1 MTQKHQRAVSLLTD
15 FGLSSNEAAVYT
27 CLLERG
33 VPTGGSN
40 IAYATGLHRQYVYT
54 SLKKLSKQGLI
65 ETVSRG
71 HHNQYK
77 ALAPTQIKKIAQR
90 RLLDADETVRE
101 LNTFSAVGHEQDFDV
116 LQGEREIQQYE
127 MDYVR
132 RVAENEEEY
141 IIGGNVNGFE
151 QVMGDVLDEYTGI
164 KDKKHM
170 KVMYVGSKNCE
181 VERYRKQASFS
192 PRFLKNFP
200 QGQTHVVVR
209 KDTVHFFSF
218 LTPPLVYVIKS
229 RVVAKDYKHFFMMLW
244 DMDEQEQGQ

>member
-1 MTQKHQRAVSLLTD
+1 MTQKHQRAVSLLTN

-27 CLLERG
+27 YLLERG
-33 VPTGGSN
+33 EPTGGSN
-40 IAYATGLHRQYVYT
+40 IAYATELHRQYVYT

-71 HHNQYK
+71 HHNHYK

-170 KVMYVGSKNCE
+170 NVLYVGSKNCE
-181 VERYRKQASFS
+181 VERYRQQTSFN

-244 DMDEQEQGQ
+244 DMAG